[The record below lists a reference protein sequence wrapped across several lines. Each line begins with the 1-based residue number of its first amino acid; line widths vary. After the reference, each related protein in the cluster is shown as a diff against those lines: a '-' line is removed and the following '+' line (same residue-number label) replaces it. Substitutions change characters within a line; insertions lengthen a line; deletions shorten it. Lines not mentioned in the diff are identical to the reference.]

1 MAAPVLNSVSPA
13 LGPPG
18 TVIACLGSGFD
29 AGAQVG
35 CPALA
40 ETTFVGAGELGA
52 AIPADLVGPAG
63 GSAVVSVF
71 VQNEDGSR
79 SAIVPFT
86 VNFPYPASTL
96 QSWTNVE
103 AVCGEIPGFRRGGR
117 IQDSTIEGWM
127 RSIAQT
133 IAGAMLR
140 RGLSLDSAQ
149 WQQPDA
155 ATAMP
160 TPAGVLE
167 LINRYGAAVRL
178 ASAIAGDFTSGEWG
192 LAKSLTRDF
201 ERELKALQDG
211 GYDKLFR
218 PGATTVESGPQFS
231 GGDIVTDQGDAQNAF
246 SKDQVF

>member
-1 MAAPVLNSVSPA
+1 MAAPTLFSVSPS

-18 TVIACLGSGFD
+18 TTITCLGFGFD

-40 ETTFVGAGELGA
+40 ETTFVSAGELEA

-63 GSAVVSVF
+63 GSAIVSVF

-79 SAIVPFT
+79 SAIVSFT
-86 VNFPYPASTL
+86 VAFPYPSSSL
-96 QSWTNVE
+96 QSWTNIE
-103 AVCGEIPGFRRGGR
+103 AVCGEVPGFRRGGR
-117 IQDSTIEGWM
+117 IQDATIEGWM

-133 IAGAMLR
+133 IAGAMVR
-140 RGLSLDSAQ
+140 RGLSLDSTA

-160 TPAGVLE
+160 TAAGVLE
-167 LINRYGAAVRL
+167 LINRYGAAARL
-178 ASAIAGDFTSGEWG
+178 AGAMASDFTAGEWG
-192 LAKSLTRDF
+192 LAKSLQRDF
-201 ERELKALQDG
+201 ERELKALGDG

-218 PGATTVESGPQFS
+218 PAAATVETGTQFA
-231 GGDIVTDQGDAQNAF
+231 GGDIETDDGEAEQAF
-246 SKDQVF
+246 SKNQVF

>member
-1 MAAPVLNSVSPA
+1 MAAPTLTSVSPA

-18 TVIACLGSGFD
+18 TVITCLGSGFD

-40 ETTFVGAGELGA
+40 ETTFVSAAELEA

-79 SAIVPFT
+79 SAIVSFT

-96 QSWTNVE
+96 QSWTNIE
-103 AVCGEIPGFRRGGR
+103 AVCGEVPGFRRGGQV
-117 IQDSTIEGWM
+117 QDSAIEGWM
-127 RSIAQT
+127 RSIAQS

-140 RGLSLDSAQ
+140 RGLSLDSTQ

-167 LINRYGAAVRL
+167 LINRYGAAARL
-178 ASAIAGDFTSGEWG
+178 ASAIAGQFSQGEWG
-192 LAKSLTRDF
+192 LAKNLQADF
-201 ERELKALQDG
+201 GRELKTLGDG
-211 GYDKLFR
+211 GYDKLFK
-218 PGATTVESGPQFS
+218 PAAATVETGTQFA
-231 GGDIVTDQGDAQNAF
+231 GGDIETDDGDAERAF
-246 SKDQVF
+246 SKTQIF